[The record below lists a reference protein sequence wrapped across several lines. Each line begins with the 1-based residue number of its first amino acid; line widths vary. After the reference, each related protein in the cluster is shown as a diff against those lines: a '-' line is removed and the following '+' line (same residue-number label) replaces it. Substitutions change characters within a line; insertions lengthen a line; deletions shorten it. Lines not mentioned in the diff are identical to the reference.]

1 LAEPLFRP
9 PEIDSTVD
17 VERHVRDA
25 AQGLNLNFDDT
36 LLSAEDDRERYYSSG
51 CHSSFQAVVPKRG
64 CLAGDPLGNST
75 VALLGDSK
83 AAQWFPALDMVAAE
97 RRWQLQAYTK
107 AGCPP
112 IPIPFHYPLAPDGAY
127 RECDEW
133 QRLLLWRLRAD
144 PPRVAVLGF
153 FNGYLHRSGRALRG
167 AEWRAAL
174 RGAVGELRAL
184 GVRPALLL
192 DTPLPEF
199 DAAACLYHA
208 AAAHADPLHCALRR
222 SDALNAAARAALS
235 AAAAE
240 LGVPVVD
247 PADWFCTPDP
257 GAEGPGAE
265 GDEAGSD
272 EAGGASGGVCPAVV
286 DGVPVYRDYIHATA
300 AYTRRLARRLADAL
314 AGALS

>member
-1 LAEPLFRP
+1 MEMLFRP

-17 VERHVRDA
+17 VERSVRDA
-25 AQGLNLNFDDT
+25 AQGLKLNFDYT
-36 LLSAEDDRERYYSSG
+36 LLSAPDDHQRYYASG

-64 CLAGDPLGNST
+64 CLAGDLIGNST

-83 AAQWFPALDMVAAE
+83 AAQWFHALEMVAAE
-97 RRWQLQAYTK
+97 RRFQLQAYTK

-133 QRLLLWRLRAD
+133 QRLLLWRLRED

-153 FNGYLHRSGRALRG
+153 FNGYLHRSGRALSD
-167 AEWRAAL
+167 AEWWAAL
-174 RGAVGELRAL
+174 RGAVGELQAL
-184 GVRPALLL
+184 GVRPVLLL
-192 DTPLPEF
+192 DTPVPEF

-208 AAAHADPLHCALRR
+208 AAADSGPLHCALRR
-222 SDALNAAARAALS
+222 SGALNAAARAALS

-247 PADWFCTPDP
+247 PADWFCTPDA
-257 GAEGPGAE
+257 GAEGPAAEVDGA
-265 GDEAGSD
+265 A
-272 EAGGASGGVCPAVV
+272 GASAGVCPAVV
-286 DGVPVYRDYIHATA
+286 DGVLVYRDYIHATA

-314 AGALS
+314 TDVLV